1 MRITQHGYTPLCHPE
16 ILQREQPSLEPK
28 PRPVKPR
35 EDYESSG
42 GESEDDYVQSTR
54 PPSVGKARK
63 RVSKRSSTK
72 DGGEPKA
79 QRKRKRQQPVE
90 VDLTDLPP
98 EQGERPTQLEL
109 GPSGFLLTFPSWP
122 NFFSSSPVP
131 L

>member
-1 MRITQHGYTPLCHPE
+1 M
-16 ILQREQPSLEPK
+16 
-28 PRPVKPR
+28 VKPR

-63 RVSKRSSTK
+63 RVTKRSSNK
-72 DGGEPKA
+72 DDGEPKA

-98 EQGERPTQLEL
+98 EQGERPTQLKL
-109 GPSGFLLTFPSWP
+109 GPSDFLLTFPSWP
-122 NFFSSSPVP
+122 VFFSSSPVP